1 MRTGTTIVTAATIAG
16 ILSLAGPI
24 AFAQANAPRKV
35 SERIAPR
42 YPELAKRM
50 HIEGAVKVEV
60 AVRPNGSVKSTTV
73 LGGSPVLVQAA
84 LDAVQKWKFEASPNE
99 TTEIV
104 VLNFAGQ

>member
-24 AFAQANAPRKV
+24 AFAQASAPRKV